1 MYNQIFVIAMMSIIA
16 DITDIMTNNDEDLEQ
31 LKMFTYYAVASMNK
45 ELPRNFELF
54 PHSKSQNQ

>member
-1 MYNQIFVIAMMSIIA
+1 MSIIA

-31 LKMFTYYAVASMNK
+31 LKMFTYYAVASINK

-54 PHSKSQNQ
+54 PPDYC